1 MAGRG
6 TTAQAVLAGVVAA
19 VVGFTSAFA
28 VVLAGL
34 TAVGASAS
42 EAASG
47 LLVVSVTMGAGSV
60 LFSLRTRVPVTIAWS
75 TPGAALL
82 AGATV
87 PDGGYAD
94 AVGAFAVAGL
104 LYVVTGLVRPVGAA
118 VARIPSAL
126 ANAMLAGVLLVLC
139 VEPFVALA
147 DDPAAV
153 GPVVATWLVLL
164 RVARRWAV
172 PGAFATAV
180 VVIAASGSLSG
191 LEGAAPTLTWTTP
204 HLDPVTVVAIGLPLY
219 LVTMTG
225 QNIPGVAVL
234 SSLGYEAPLRPALV
248 YTGAATTATSGLG
261 GYSINLAAISAAL
274 AAGPE
279 AGDDPA
285 RRWVAGVASG
295 VTSILL
301 GPFAALV
308 TSVAAAAPEGI
319 MAAVAGLAL
328 LGTFGAAATAALTD
342 TRHREAALVT
352 LVVGASGVAV
362 AGVGAAFWALAAGF
376 TYLLVVRPTSP
387 PAVLV
392 PASDGDDRAVRGAG
406 GLVRHGLRLLPRPGP
421 RPRGDP
427 GPPGRPG

>member
-1 MAGRG
+1 MADDEVVVERG
-6 TTAQAVLAGVVAA
+6 AAQRGAAAQAVLAGVVAA

-34 TAVGASAS
+34 TAVGASSA

-47 LLVVSVTMGAGSV
+47 LLVVTVTMGLGSL
-60 LFSLRTRVPVTIAWS
+60 LFSLHTRTPVTLAWS

-94 AVGAFAVAGL
+94 AVGAFAVAGV

-118 VARIPSAL
+118 VARIPPAL

-139 VEPFVALA
+139 VEPFLALA

-153 GPVVATWLVLL
+153 GPVVATWLVLM

-172 PGAFATAV
+172 PGAFAAAV
-180 VVIAASGSLSG
+180 VVIAVSGSLSG
-191 LEGAAPTLTWTTP
+191 LDGAAPALAWTTP
-204 HLDPVTVVAIGLPLY
+204 HLDPITVAAIGLPLY

-234 SSLGYEAPLRPALV
+234 SSLGYDAPLRPALV
-248 YTGAATTATSGLG
+248 YAGGVTAATSGLG

-274 AAGPE
+274 AAGPG
-279 AGDDPA
+279 AGDDPS
-285 RRWVAGVASG
+285 RRWVAGVSAG
-295 VTSILL
+295 VTCILL

-328 LGTFGAAATAALTD
+328 LGTFGAAATSALTD
-342 TRHREAALVT
+342 TRHRDAALVT
-352 LVVGASGVAV
+352 LVVGASGVAI
-362 AGVGAAFWALAAGF
+362 GGIGAAFWALVAGF
-376 TYLLVVRPTSP
+376 AYLLVVRPA
-387 PAVLV
+387 PA
-392 PASDGDDRAVRGAG
+392 A
-406 GLVRHGLRLLPRPGP
+406 
-421 RPRGDP
+421 
-427 GPPGRPG
+427 